1 MLFAASKSPLPRL
14 APLGYGSFV
23 PCIRGSITVPAALCD
38 RLKVGLLHLRFKT
51 ITKARRT
58 AMLNGSISPAT
69 TKVSYRG
76 CPAWRGV
83 NFASKEIP
91 DAILTWQ
98 NRPHRSVTSDLS
110 PWQYILIVCS
120 RCGAPKDATRLPLF
134 GHRKFHYVLCTLCRH
149 STTSKKW
156 TCECSKPWYSCDVHS
171 FAGFRVPQ
179 VETHHRQTFTTRNA
193 MNSQLAMPS
202 DTDFVKAASNSRD
215 PNLKGRSARLL

>member
-1 MLFAASKSPLPRL
+1 
-14 APLGYGSFV
+14 
-23 PCIRGSITVPAALCD
+23 
-38 RLKVGLLHLRFKT
+38 
-51 ITKARRT
+51 
-58 AMLNGSISPAT
+58 MLNGSISLAT

-98 NRPHRSVTSDLS
+98 NRPHRSETSYL
-110 PWQYILIVCS
+110 PWQYILIVCP
-120 RCGAPKDATRLPLF
+120 RCGAPKDATRLQLF
-134 GHRKFHYVLCTLCRH
+134 GHRKFHSVLCTVCRH

-179 VETHHRQTFTTRNA
+179 VETHHRQTVTTRNA

-202 DTDFVKAASNSRD
+202 DIDFVKAASNSRD
-215 PNLKGRSARLL
+215 PQPKGKKRPLAVSAPSRLCPDNATTRYRVKPRHQSSRGTKRRAQDDLDAIDAFTRKQLAREHPA